1 MTKTMIQVRKS
12 DTFDS
17 ELFYSCM
24 AAEAVFEIP
33 FAVPLDGAMDTLVI
47 KSNVSWMDLR
57 FQLADAMVKPVSQL
71 NLGYKYS
78 TDARN
83 MAPNRLANAV
93 HLLELIEGAKDG
105 LEAMARAKSKAR
117 ANGKKP
123 KPFKV
128 EITDLDARKD
138 KGKVKSTKA
147 KRKKK
152 V

>member
-1 MTKTMIQVRKS
+1 
-12 DTFDS
+12 
-17 ELFYSCM
+17 
-24 AAEAVFEIP
+24 
-33 FAVPLDGAMDTLVI
+33 MDTLVI
-47 KSNVSWMDLR
+47 KSNVSWTQLR
-57 FQLADAMVKPVSQL
+57 FQLAEAMVKPASQL

-105 LEAMARAKSKAR
+105 LEAVVRAKAKVK

-128 EITDLDARKD
+128 EITDLDSGKE
-138 KGKVKSTKA
+138 KGKAKKSSSDRTR
-147 KRKKK
+147 RKKK
-152 V
+152 VQAVLCTAFDFVG